1 MTRTL
6 IIGTG
11 DMAHA
16 LCHMFQ
22 NHNYKPS
29 EHCLAISKPGLS
41 RRFLKSYVGFHDTG
55 VPLVHLEEAI
65 YISDIIILAI
75 PAIALKEFLGKHF
88 DSMRN
93 KILVDVTNSN
103 VRGEDLQAMLGLTD
117 TPWVKAFN
125 DNGAVDLLSDK
136 PHSKKKTVTTVCG
149 SKLEAVYE
157 VKRFAEEAMGF
168 AVKIV
173 PCELYQKIAM
183 HQNSLGDDWVHAAYI
198 IIMLFALCEV
208 YALVRYNVCAGYD
221 WYHLALQVTNKAI
234 CWTAL
239 DAFALTML
247 PGLLARFQDAIYDTK
262 MLDKPKWL
270 IFGLRIRKPLG
281 LLAL

>member
-1 MTRTL
+1 LTNQPTINMTRTL

-29 EHCLAISKPGLS
+29 EHCLAVSKPGLS
-41 RRFLKSYVGFHDTG
+41 REFLKSYLGLHDTG
-55 VPLVHLEEAI
+55 VPLVQLEEAI
-65 YISDIIILAI
+65 HISDIIALAI
-75 PAIALKEFLGKHF
+75 PATALKEFLGKHF

-93 KILVDVTNSN
+93 KILVDVTNSS

-117 TPWVKAFN
+117 TAWVKAFN
-125 DNGAVDLLSDK
+125 DDGAIDLLLDK
-136 PHSKKKTVTTVCG
+136 PHSKKKVVTTVCG
-149 SKLEAVYE
+149 SNLEAVQD

-183 HQNSLGDDWVHAAYI
+183 HQNSLGDDWVHAAYS
-198 IIMLFALCEV
+198 
-208 YALVRYNVCAGYD
+208 VRY
-221 WYHLALQVTNKAI
+221 
-234 CWTAL
+234 
-239 DAFALTML
+239 M
-247 PGLLARFQDAIYDTK
+247 
-262 MLDKPKWL
+262 
-270 IFGLRIRKPLG
+270 PL
-281 LLAL
+281 